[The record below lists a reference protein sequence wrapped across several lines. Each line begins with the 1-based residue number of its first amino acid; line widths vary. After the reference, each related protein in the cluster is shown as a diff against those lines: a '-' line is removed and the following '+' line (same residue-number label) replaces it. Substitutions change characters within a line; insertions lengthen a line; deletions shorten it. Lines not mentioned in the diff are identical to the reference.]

1 MQTKQMPNQLIQ
13 PLTGN
18 QVFGYPY
25 GHPSTNE
32 INYYP
37 PHNLNQNAHHF
48 SQNAYQQP
56 ECSSSN
62 SHSNKIT
69 WQASQGSW
77 TVNQKQPPNIVAEPQ
92 MKAQNIKRKNVYIGN
107 QQQSQNT
114 TDEADKPKTAKGL
127 TILLLFNCL

>member
-1 MQTKQMPNQLIQ
+1 M
-13 PLTGN
+13 
-18 QVFGYPY
+18 
-25 GHPSTNE
+25 
-32 INYYP
+32 INYYS

-77 TVNQKQPPNIVAEPQ
+77 IDNQQQPPNIVAEPQ
-92 MKAQNIKRKNVYIGN
+92 MEAQRGMRKRKKVRIDNQKQAKNV
-107 QQQSQNT
+107 
-114 TDEADKPKTAKGL
+114 TDNAKPKAKKGL
-127 TILLLFNCL
+127 TLLLLFNCL